1 MKLFLSQVRSSFHKR
16 KIYFAQSHE
25 DITQHNLALLQFLAF
40 ILFILIGAFFL
51 VTPLFMT
58 GWRVSGVYWAF
69 FAISGVMLLAT
80 RLFGSAL
87 EDHPKAVTASCILF
101 ELIVMISCMVV
112 DIFPYPQSISVFMA
126 PLFVIAPAMF
136 IFPLYLHIP
145 MLSALY
151 VLYTVL
157 DTSVKPV
164 WNASIDRFSA
174 LFGLACG
181 ILVAVIITD
190 SRAEEG
196 IAKEQYR
203 TLSTVDQLTG
213 LYNRAEIV
221 KRMSQAFSASSDR
234 LTRVFVLIDLD
245 EFKKIN
251 DQFGHQMGDFVLSR
265 TGMVLRSCFADKDFI
280 GRSGGDEF
288 MVLVE
293 RPISRD
299 DLVVLLDTVE
309 ARVIGILTEQEEHV
323 SCSIGAVIWDGVSS
337 YPEMFRYADEAL
349 YEAKRNGR
357 SCVVIEEAA
366 SFRQQEH
373 QQTLL

>member
-1 MKLFLSQVRSSFHKR
+1 
-16 KIYFAQSHE
+16 
-25 DITQHNLALLQFLAF
+25 
-40 ILFILIGAFFL
+40 
-51 VTPLFMT
+51 MT

-203 TLSTVDQLTG
+203 RMSSLDQLTG
-213 LYNRAEIV
+213 LYNRAAIV
-221 KRMSQAFSASSDR
+221 QQMSKAFDVP
-234 LTRVFVLIDLD
+234 TDKPQRVFVLIDLD
-245 EFKKIN
+245 NFKKVN
-251 DQFGHQMGDFVLSR
+251 DQLGHQMGDFVLSR

-288 MVLVE
+288 MILVD
-293 RPISRD
+293 RPLSRD

-337 YPEMFRYADEAL
+337 YPEMFRYADESL
-349 YEAKRNGR
+349 YEAKRRGR

-366 SFRQQEH
+366 SFRQEEH